1 MKYKFIDIG
10 CGHTNVSTDI
20 YGLDVNGLL
29 VEPIKEFCD
38 VLPNS
43 DTVLIEQSAIGEYDG
58 TIDIHCDLMDWGKIK
73 YYSIQQLS
81 SVKHIERI
89 AQKNPIHGITS
100 IIHNTGNKRSVNLMT
115 FESLINK
122 YNITEVDQ
130 IKIDV
135 EGYENVLLQQL
146 IELMRSNKLIVNK
159 TIIFEY
165 NHMSDLNELD
175 KLKILISNEFGF
187 NYRFEKLGWNED
199 IIMEKI

>member
-1 MKYKFIDIG
+1 MKYTFIDIG

-43 DTVLIEQSAIGEYDG
+43 DTVLIEESAIGEYDG
-58 TIDIHCDLMDWGKIK
+58 TIDIHCDLMNWGEIK
-73 YYSIQQLS
+73 YFPIQQLS
-81 SVKHIERI
+81 SVEQAERI
-89 AQKNPIHGITS
+89 AQNNPIHGITS
-100 IIHNTGNKRSVNLMT
+100 IIHNTGHKRSVNLMT

-187 NYRFEKLGWNED
+187 NHRFQKLGWNED